1 MKDTLSENF
10 DDFLYRYRFIIG
22 GILIVIIIGG
32 IGIIWWDKMRNVKTA
47 KENQQLVE
55 LRAQND
61 LLRAQLSEQAKAVA
75 GTTSDAQENRTD
87 KININTAS
95 AEELDKLPNI
105 GPARAADIIAYREQ
119 NGGFKSI
126 EEIKEIKGIGD
137 KSFEDLKDM
146 VTVGE

>member
-1 MKDTLSENF
+1 MF
-10 DDFLYRYRFIIG
+10 DEFLYKWRFYLG
-22 GILIVIIIGG
+22 GILVLVILAG
-32 IGIIWWDKMRNVKTA
+32 IGVIWWDKNKRAQKTQ
-47 KENQQLVE
+47 ENQQVAE

-61 LLRAQLSEQAKAVA
+61 LLRAQLSEQSKAVA
-75 GTTSDAQENRTD
+75 GTTSGSAENQTD

-105 GPARAADIIAYREQ
+105 GPARAADIISYREQ

-137 KSFEDLKDM
+137 KSFEKIKDLI
-146 VTVGE
+146 TVGN